1 MRNSENSLIDAI
13 RQGETR
19 SFEPLAKL
27 YAPLVEGSA
36 RAAQETYSVSYD
48 EAHAE
53 ALLALYEAAC
63 HYDTNQDEV
72 TFGLYAKVCIRHRF
86 ISVFARRKNTAHL
99 SLDELYSNGTLE
111 GMTSMQT
118 QGDPVQDEEM
128 LRHLHQK
135 IRGTLSRYELDVF
148 YLWLEN
154 YSTKEIAQKLG
165 KGEKSVANA
174 ISRSLGKL
182 RVALQ

>member
-1 MRNSENSLIDAI
+1 
-13 RQGETR
+13 
-19 SFEPLAKL
+19 
-27 YAPLVEGSA
+27 
-36 RAAQETYSVSYD
+36 
-48 EAHAE
+48 
-53 ALLALYEAAC
+53 
-63 HYDTNQDEV
+63 
-72 TFGLYAKVCIRHRF
+72 
-86 ISVFARRKNTAHL
+86 
-99 SLDELYSNGTLE
+99 
-111 GMTSMQT
+111 
-118 QGDPVQDEEM
+118 M